1 MRQLAIRPVSVRRSD
16 RPTTTRETA
25 DLAPWCGGLVA
36 VMAVTVLLYGIDI
49 MLHPLGPVVSEQFQK
64 FAACAICIC
73 AAVLCVMKGRLSGG
87 ERAAWW
93 LLALA
98 MALWG
103 SASVYY
109 SIFLWDRAVMPIP
122 SLADGFWLAFYLPAY
137 AGLFGLMRKRAGA
150 VGRSARL
157 DAAVGGLGVGGAAA
171 AVVFQSVV
179 DNTTGTAL
187 ASATNLAY
195 PIGDIGLLALVVA
208 AVTVTGWKG
217 SGAWRWIASAFAI
230 FALTDCV
237 WLVQISQGDYTVG
250 GILDLGWPAAFLL
263 VGLAAWRT
271 DSRGQ
276 PSERVRTAMVVPAL
290 SGVTALALLVAGYFV
305 RTNPVALTL
314 ATASI
319 VVILVRLYLA
329 LRDNSRMLAYSRVE
343 AMTDALTGLGNRR
356 QLAADLAAHLEEL
369 DPARPLALT
378 LFDLD
383 GFKFYNDTF
392 GHPAGDQLLTRLGG
406 RLSDLVAGRG
416 TAYRMGGD
424 EFCMLWVCPDGDE
437 ASVITMEAAA
447 VAALSERGEAF
458 AIGSSYGSALLPQE
472 TTDAEEALGMADR
485 RMYIRKRGGR
495 ASAGQQSSDVLQ
507 CALAECDSSLD
518 AHHSHVAALAYA
530 SAVRLGIP
538 SEDAEITRQTAQLHD
553 VGKVAVPD
561 AILNKPGRLDDAEWA
576 FMKRHTII
584 GERIISAAPALSVV
598 AKLVRSTHE
607 RYDGGGYPDGL
618 AGAEIPLIARIVYV
632 CDSYDAMVTKRAY
645 RDARSHSGAIAEL
658 RRCSGTQFD
667 PQVVDAVIG
676 ALEAGE
682 GAAQPAL
689 QLGAS

>member
-1 MRQLAIRPVSVRRSD
+1 
-16 RPTTTRETA
+16 
-25 DLAPWCGGLVA
+25 
-36 VMAVTVLLYGIDI
+36 
-49 MLHPLGPVVSEQFQK
+49 
-64 FAACAICIC
+64 
-73 AAVLCVMKGRLSGG
+73 
-87 ERAAWW
+87 
-93 LLALA
+93 
-98 MALWG
+98 
-103 SASVYY
+103 
-109 SIFLWDRAVMPIP
+109 
-122 SLADGFWLAFYLPAY
+122 
-137 AGLFGLMRKRAGA
+137 
-150 VGRSARL
+150 
-157 DAAVGGLGVGGAAA
+157 
-171 AVVFQSVV
+171 
-179 DNTTGTAL
+179 
-187 ASATNLAY
+187 
-195 PIGDIGLLALVVA
+195 
-208 AVTVTGWKG
+208 
-217 SGAWRWIASAFAI
+217 
-230 FALTDCV
+230 
-237 WLVQISQGDYTVG
+237 
-250 GILDLGWPAAFLL
+250 
-263 VGLAAWRT
+263 
-271 DSRGQ
+271 
-276 PSERVRTAMVVPAL
+276 
-290 SGVTALALLVAGYFV
+290 
-305 RTNPVALTL
+305 
-314 ATASI
+314 
-319 VVILVRLYLA
+319 
-329 LRDNSRMLAYSRVE
+329 
-343 AMTDALTGLGNRR
+343 
-356 QLAADLAAHLEEL
+356 
-369 DPARPLALT
+369 
-378 LFDLD
+378 
-383 GFKFYNDTF
+383 
-392 GHPAGDQLLTRLGG
+392 
-406 RLSDLVAGRG
+406 
-416 TAYRMGGD
+416 
-424 EFCMLWVCPDGDE
+424 
-437 ASVITMEAAA
+437 
-447 VAALSERGEAF
+447 
-458 AIGSSYGSALLPQE
+458 
-472 TTDAEEALGMADR
+472 MADR